1 MNDKKLTYSSILK
14 SIATLKNSGTLY
26 KFKKSSTRELVE
38 SSSSGSKIGF
48 EMNLIAYEMGIYHD
62 IRSIKL
68 PRKKRKKLLVMLKR
82 RVRNL
87 KKEIA
92 RMEFADEEK

>member
-1 MNDKKLTYSSILK
+1 MSKELTYSSILK

-26 KFKKSSTRELVE
+26 EFKKGSTREFVE
-38 SSSSGSKIGF
+38 SSSSRSKFSF
-48 EMNLIAYEMGIYHD
+48 EMNLLGYEIGTHHD

-68 PRKKRKKLLVMLKR
+68 PRKKRKKLLAMLKR

-92 RMEFADEEK
+92 SMEFTDEEK